1 MSPALIQ
8 SIATPLA
15 TLAIIGVFWWA
26 YGSKKRSRDFDKAA
40 NSLFDEKEEEMHQR
54 TMDQQEKHS

>member
-1 MSPALIQ
+1 MSPALVQ

-15 TLAIIGVFWWA
+15 LLAFAAVVWWA
-26 YGSKKRSRDFDKAA
+26 YGSKKRGRDFDKAA

-54 TMDQQEKHS
+54 TLDQQEKHS

>member
-15 TLAIIGVFWWA
+15 TLAFLAVVWRA
-26 YGSKKRSRDFDKAA
+26 YGSKKRSRDFDEAA
-40 NSLFDEKEEEMHQR
+40 NSLFDENEEEIHQR
-54 TMDQQEKHS
+54 TMDKQEKHS

>member
-15 TLAIIGVFWWA
+15 TIAFLAVVWWA
-26 YGSKKRSRDFDKAA
+26 YGSKKRSSRFDDAA
-40 NSLFDEKEEEMHQR
+40 NSLFDEKEEEIHQR
-54 TMDQQEKHS
+54 TLDQKEKRS